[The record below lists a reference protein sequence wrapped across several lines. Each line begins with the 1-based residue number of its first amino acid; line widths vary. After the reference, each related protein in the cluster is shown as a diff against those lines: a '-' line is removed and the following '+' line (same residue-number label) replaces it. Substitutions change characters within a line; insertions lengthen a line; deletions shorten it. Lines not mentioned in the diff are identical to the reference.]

1 MAVSDPPKRS
11 VFESTR
17 WQKTIFSSEQQK
29 MLWAKALIILATL
42 SLAVGLGLM
51 SGNSKNQLIAVL
63 ILGMLIGLALML
75 YLSEHL
81 NWGIVLLMITA
92 AFTPLSLPTGTSSR
106 LVDSMLVTMIFVG
119 LWVLRMF
126 IVERRFHLVKSPANL
141 PILGWIAASIFSLF
155 WGTVFRD
162 HDVVIWSTF
171 PMVQVGS
178 LVLMVMLPGAFL
190 LVANFGRNEKILK
203 VITWL
208 MILAG
213 IVGLVSHFLNVNT
226 VNTGG
231 LMSMWAVSVSLA
243 LALFQPSLGK
253 LLRFML
259 VAHAA
264 GWVVWSFVLNI
275 SWVTGWL
282 PILTVIGILVFMR
295 SRKLF
300 FTLVAVMLVV
310 VFVFRDYYMARIT
323 DESKISGVTRFAAWE
338 VNWRVTGQHPLFGTG
353 PGGYAAYYMSYFP
366 KEAMATHNNY
376 IDVVAQTGLVGMLF
390 WLWFFGVICWQGFK
404 LARRLKGRGD
414 FLEGLANAAFA
425 GAAACVV
432 IMGFGDWLLP
442 FAYTQ
447 TIAGFDYAVF
457 SWMFMGAIVAIDH
470 IVPAV
475 PAAVKA

>member
-11 VFESTR
+11 VFELIHR
-17 WQKTIFSSEQQK
+17 QKPASSSEQK
-29 MLWAKALIILATL
+29 MMLWAKVLIILVTL
-42 SLAVGLGLM
+42 SLAAGLGLM
-51 SGNSKNQLIAVL
+51 TGNSKNQLYAVL
-63 ILGMLIGLALML
+63 LVGLFAGGALILF
-75 YLSEHL
+75 LSEHL

-92 AFTPLSLPTGTSSR
+92 AFTPFSLPTGTSSR
-106 LVDSMLVTMIFVG
+106 LVDSMVVTMIFVG
-119 LWVLRMF
+119 LWVVRMF
-126 IVERRFHLVKSPANL
+126 IVERRFHLVKSAANL
-141 PILGWIAASIFSLF
+141 PILGWIAASILSLI

-171 PMVQVGS
+171 PMVQIGS

-190 LVANFGRNEKILK
+190 LVANYGRNEKILK
-203 VITWL
+203 VISWL
-208 MILAG
+208 MVLAG
-213 IVGLVSHFLNVNT
+213 MVGLVSHFLNVNT

-253 LLRFML
+253 LLQFIL
-259 VAHAA
+259 VGHAA

-282 PILTVIGILVFMR
+282 PILMVIGVLIFMR

-310 VFVFRDYYMARIT
+310 VFIFRDYYIARIT

-376 IDVVAQTGLVGMLF
+376 IDVIAQTGFVGMSF
-390 WLWFFGVICWQGFK
+390 WLWFFGVICWQGLK

-425 GAAACVV
+425 GAVACVAV
-432 IMGFGDWLLP
+432 MGFGDWLLP